1 MTPQW
6 RQVTYR
12 MRDSF
17 QSLVSNVLDL
27 YPVKDREEGNS
38 VSSDVVSLS
47 FSVDGNEL
55 EIDNMPSEISISIP
69 RSAKERS
76 GGDKAIEGSMGS
88 DKYTIHSFEITHNAS
103 AVHLRVEW
111 SVNVE
116 IDVHVR
122 KGNKPSPQDG
132 LYDFNDTLR
141 LGSQLNASSSNS
153 SERSGV
159 EIFLSNDALN
169 WTAAGKY
176 YVALRYVKNDSLPK
190 EEDKISA
197 DGTIRYN
204 FSIYTSMCMYYNVL
218 RGAWSTDGLKVR
230 DINHSIVPIT
240 RLDSLLTPPHWVFS
254 RPL

>member
-27 YPVKDREEGNS
+27 YPVKDREEENS
-38 VSSDVVSLS
+38 VSSDAVSLS
-47 FSVDGNEL
+47 FSDNGNESK
-55 EIDNMPSEISISIP
+55 IDNMASEISISIP

-76 GGDKAIEGSMGS
+76 GGDKAIPGSMGS
-88 DKYTIHSFEITHNAS
+88 DKYTIHSFEIAHNAS

-141 LGSQLNASSSNS
+141 LGGQLNASSSNS

-176 YVALRYVKNDSLPK
+176 YVALRYVKNDSLLK
-190 EEDKISA
+190 ED
-197 DGTIRYN
+197 DGTIHYN

-230 DINHSIVPIT
+230 YKP
-240 RLDSLLTPPHWVFS
+240 
-254 RPL
+254 

>member
-38 VSSDVVSLS
+38 VSSDAVSLS
-47 FSVDGNEL
+47 FSGNEL
-55 EIDNMPSEISISIP
+55 EIDNMASEISISIP

-76 GGDKAIEGSMGS
+76 GGDKAIPGSMGS
-88 DKYTIHSFEITHNAS
+88 DKYTIHSFEIAHNAS

-141 LGSQLNASSSNS
+141 LGGQLNASSSNS

-176 YVALRYVKNDSLPK
+176 YAALRYVKNDSLLK
-190 EEDKISA
+190 ED
-197 DGTIRYN
+197 DGTIHYN
-204 FSIYTSMCMYYNVL
+204 FSIYTSMCMYYNVS

-240 RLDSLLTPPHWVFS
+240 LLDTLLIPPHWDFS